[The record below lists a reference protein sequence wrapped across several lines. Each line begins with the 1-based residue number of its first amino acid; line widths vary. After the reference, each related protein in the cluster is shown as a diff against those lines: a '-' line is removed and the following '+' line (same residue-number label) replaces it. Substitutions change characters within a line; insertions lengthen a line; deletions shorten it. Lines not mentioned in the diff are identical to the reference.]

1 MEYQIHLAPSQIDAF
16 YPITLEIDMS
26 DATVLSITE
35 ASQTLSDLVEQ
46 VNQSHEPM
54 TIASAQG
61 NAVLVSEQAWNAL
74 QETLY
79 LKSIP
84 GFWDSI
90 EVGIHTPLED
100 CTDDLAWVNE

>member
-1 MEYQIHLAPSQIDAF
+1 
-16 YPITLEIDMS
+16 MS
-26 DATVLSITE
+26 DITVLSITK

-46 VNQSHEPM
+46 VNESHAPI
-54 TIASAQG
+54 TISSAHG

-79 LKSIP
+79 LKAIP
-84 GFWDSI
+84 GVWDSI

-100 CTDDLAWVNE
+100 CADDLTWAD